1 MSHSLTCLGKFS
13 REKIH
18 PKGERDEAE
27 ENHLATEPGLRRQAV
42 SSRNFASVIQ
52 IIPGSGRGMPV
63 LVLWGK
69 NGEKKKKNV
78 QKNRVPTELGVL

>member
-18 PKGERDEAE
+18 PKGEREEAE

-52 IIPGSGRGMPV
+52 IIPGSGTGMPA
-63 LVLWGK
+63 LVLGGK
-69 NGEKKKKNV
+69 NGEKKKRAKE
-78 QKNRVPTELGVL
+78 QGPY